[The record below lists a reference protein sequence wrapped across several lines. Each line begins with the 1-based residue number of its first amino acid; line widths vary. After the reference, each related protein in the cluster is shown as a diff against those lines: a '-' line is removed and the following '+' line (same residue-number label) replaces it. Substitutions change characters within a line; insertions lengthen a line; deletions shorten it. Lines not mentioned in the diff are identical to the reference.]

1 MVPQYYPWLFD
12 DRDAWEKAIADPRY
26 SYDLPIDY
34 FMSIYQ
40 QYRTGANAAMSA
52 AAPVFFSSAPMPAYF
67 PSSTIPASFSA
78 PSSTLTENNLSQNA
92 QLEEKSDDSI
102 LSQSEIDALLAGL
115 Q

>member
-40 QYRTGANAAMSA
+40 QYRTGANAAMSMS
-52 AAPVFFSSAPMPAYF
+52 APAFFSSAPMPAYF
-67 PSSTIPASFSA
+67 PSSTIPASFSVPA
-78 PSSTLTENNLSQNA
+78 STLNQIDLSQVVRV
-92 QLEEKSDDSI
+92 EEKGDDSV